1 MYMGEFYDF
10 GLRLK
15 ELRQTKRMTQKQV
28 AERLKL
34 GVSTVSGYENNTK
47 TPSLETLI
55 DLARLYNVSTDYLL
69 GVDNRPMLYLDGFT
83 PKQARLIREL
93 LDSFRE
99 R

>member
-1 MYMGEFYDF
+1 MGEFYDF

-28 AERLKL
+28 A
-34 GVSTVSGYENNTK
+34 VSTVSGYENNTK

-69 GVDNRPMLYLDGFT
+69 GVDNRPMLYLDGFA